1 MSSYNEI
8 LASIDQDVLA
18 TVDSSLIDKLVYLFR
33 NELVIH
39 GATIRK
45 TAVRILDEWCAKN
58 QKRNITYTIGLD
70 EGTIRIVDE
79 YGAGWQKTTGRLWNH
94 REDESFREHLAS
106 IGLLYIKRAV

>member
-18 TVDSSLIDKLVYLFR
+18 TIDSSLIDKLVYLFR

-45 TAVRILDEWCAKN
+45 TAVRVLDDWRAPN
-58 QKRNITYTIGLD
+58 QKRSITYTIGLD

-79 YGAGWQKTTGRLWNH
+79 FGSAWQKTTGRLWKY
-94 REDESFREHLAS
+94 RQDESFREHLAS
-106 IGLLYIKRAV
+106 MGLLHIKRAV